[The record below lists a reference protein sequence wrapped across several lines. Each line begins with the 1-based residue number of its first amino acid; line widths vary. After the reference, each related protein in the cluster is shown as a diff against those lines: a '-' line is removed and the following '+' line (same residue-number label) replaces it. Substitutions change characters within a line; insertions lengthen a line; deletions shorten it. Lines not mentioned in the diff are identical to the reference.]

1 MALLSSSERSCDK
14 YHIRLAPE
22 QRAALLDLTRNGSA
36 PAKTILH
43 ARVLL
48 LADETHPDGR
58 RPDSYITDVLG
69 IHRRTVVRI
78 RQRFVQ
84 EGEGPALNRKPRI
97 TPPTPPKLDSRAEAF
112 LVATCCSEPPPG
124 HARWTLKLLAKELTR
139 LEVVTSICP
148 ETVRRVLKK
157 TNSSPGRSS
166 ASASRRRTAP
176 VSSPLWKKSSTSTR
190 SRRRAASR

>member
-1 MALLSSSERSCDK
+1 MALLSSSQRSCDK

-36 PAKTILH
+36 PAKKILH

-48 LADETHPDGR
+48 LADEVHPDGR
-58 RPDSYITDVLG
+58 RPDPYITDVLG

-112 LVATCCSEPPPG
+112 LVATCCGEPPAG

-148 ETVRRVLKK
+148 ETVRRLLKK
-157 TNSSPGRSS
+157 TNLSLGRSNGSAFRKRTVPASSPR
-166 ASASRRRTAP
+166 
-176 VSSPLWKKSSTSTR
+176 WKKSSTSTR
-190 SRRRAASR
+190 SRRKAASR

>member
-14 YHIRLAPE
+14 YHIRLVPE

-36 PAKTILH
+36 PAKKILH

-48 LADETHPDGR
+48 LADEVHPDGR

-69 IHRRTVVRI
+69 IHRRTIVRI

-97 TPPTPPKLDSRAEAF
+97 TPPPPPKLDSRAEAF
-112 LVATCCSEPPPG
+112 LVATCCGEPPRG

-148 ETVRRVLKK
+148 ETVRRALKK
-157 TNSSPGRSS
+157 TNSSLGRSS
-166 ASASRRRTAP
+166 ATASRKRTAP
-176 VSSPLWKKSSTSTR
+176 ASSPLWKKSSTNTR
-190 SRRRAASR
+190 SRRKAVSR